1 MGYKILGYIVWH
13 AGKWYVRRRA
23 PNLPRNA
30 AIAGGTALLLG
41 GVGAAVAA
49 SRRGQD

>member
-13 AGKWYVRRRA
+13 AGKWYVRRRS

-30 AIAGGTALLLG
+30 AIAGGSALVLG
-41 GVGAAVAA
+41 GLGAAVA
-49 SRRGQD
+49 SRRESD

>member
-1 MGYKILGYIVWH
+1 MGYKILGYIVWQ
-13 AGKWYVRRRA
+13 AAKWYVRRRA

-41 GVGAAVAA
+41 GVVAAVA
-49 SRRGQD
+49 SRRGQS

>member
-23 PNLPRNA
+23 PNLERNA
-30 AIAGGTALLLG
+30 GLAAASLVVLG
-41 GVGAAVAA
+41 GAGAAVA
-49 SRRGQD
+49 SRRARS

>member
-1 MGYKILGYIVWH
+1 MGYKILGYIVWR

-30 AIAGGTALLLG
+30 AIAVATLLLLG
-41 GVGAAVAA
+41 GAGAVVAN
-49 SRRGQD
+49 RRGQS